1 MCGIFG
7 YIGDKEATAIC
18 LQGLKKLEYRGY
30 DSSGLGGVKE
40 HEIIVCKEIGKISN
54 LEKAIVNMHLELS
67 SAITH
72 TRWATHGKPSKEN
85 AHPHLDQHKTVAVV
99 HNGII
104 ENYALLRDRL
114 IEKEGNH
121 FSYETDTEVV
131 AQLFAHYYKGDL
143 LEAAIS
149 TFAELIGSFAIV
161 LIHKDHQDQMIAVA
175 KESPLVI
182 GFSPKTKEL
191 FVASDANAI
200 SGMELDLYFL
210 VDGELAFLDKGK
222 VPQFYDK
229 NGKSISVK
237 ANHVRVSETLSSRG
251 QYEHFMLKEI
261 FEQAQSVRDAMLSRY
276 DEKNWTACFEEL
288 SFETEALK
296 DIENIIII
304 ACGTS
309 WHAAYLAAY
318 LFESVAHI
326 STRAEIAS
334 EYRYKRPV
342 IPPKTLVIALSQS
355 GETADTI
362 AAVRNV
368 KSENVKVIALCNVS
382 GSTLTRVADKTILLH
397 AGPEVAVASTK
408 TFTSQITVLYLLTL
422 LLARQRSLSK
432 EEGGVFL
439 EYLYALPD
447 QVVEVLDK
455 APDIQL
461 LAKKYAHFND
471 FFFLGR
477 NILYPTALE
486 GALKLKEI
494 AYINAQGYPAGEMKH
509 GPIALLSPQ
518 VPALIFCA
526 NELLQEKIMSNLME
540 SKARGS
546 PILVIGWK
554 EFEKEI
560 LPVSDDVLWIPKTSD
575 DLAPVLISV
584 ATQLFA
590 YYIAKERGAEID
602 QPRNLA
608 KSVTVE

>member
-7 YIGDKEATAIC
+7 YIGDKEATHIC
-18 LQGLKKLEYRGY
+18 LQGLRKLEYRGY
-30 DSSGLGGVKE
+30 DSSGIGGVKDNK
-40 HEIIVCKEIGKISN
+40 IIICKEIGKISN
-54 LEKAIVNMHLELS
+54 IEQAVLDMHLELS
-67 SAITH
+67 FAIAH

-85 AHPHLDQHKTVAVV
+85 AHPHLDQNKTVAVV

-104 ENYALLRDRL
+104 ENYTTLRDRL
-114 IEKEGNH
+114 IQKEGIE
-121 FSYETDTEVV
+121 FSTETDTEVI
-131 AQLFAHYYKGDL
+131 AQLLAYYYKGDL
-143 LEAAIS
+143 LDAAKLA
-149 TFAELIGSFAIV
+149 FAELKGSFAVV

-182 GFSPKTKEL
+182 GFSPKTREL

-200 SGMELDLYFL
+200 SGTELDLYFL
-210 VDGELAFLDKGK
+210 VDGELAFLEKGK

-229 NGKSISVK
+229 SGKSISLH

-261 FEQAQSVRDAMLSRY
+261 FEQAHSVRDAMLSRY
-276 DEKNWTACFEEL
+276 DEKNWTACFEEIPFKVEEL
-288 SFETEALK
+288 RE
-296 DIENIIII
+296 IENIIII

-326 STRAEIAS
+326 STKAEIAS
-334 EYRYKRPV
+334 EYRYKHPV
-342 IPPKTLVIALSQS
+342 VPPNTLVIALSQS

-362 AAVRNV
+362 AAMRSV
-368 KSENVKVIALCNVS
+368 KSQKVKVIALCNVP
-382 GSTLTRVADKTILLH
+382 GSTLTREADATILLH
-397 AGPEVAVASTK
+397 AGPEIAVASTK

-422 LLARQRSLSK
+422 LFARIRSLPK
-432 EEGGVFL
+432 EEGRTLL

-447 QVVEVLDK
+447 QVDEVLNK
-455 APDIQL
+455 APEIQL

-486 GALKLKEI
+486 AALKLKEI

-526 NELLQEKIMSNLME
+526 NELLEEKIMSNLME
-540 SKARGS
+540 SKARGA
-546 PILVIGWK
+546 PILVFGWK

-560 LPVSDDVLWIPKTSD
+560 LPVADDVFWIPKTSD
-575 DLAPVLISV
+575 ALAPVLLTI

-590 YYIAKERGAEID
+590 YYIAKERGTDID